1 MYDPRERLIQA
12 IAATKRQK
20 GRTMRTRQKDAYSSD
35 QDLRQVLQMTVDEL
49 TTALRSDDLDLH
61 DVAESL
67 ANAAGV
73 VMTAIDDEQTGN
85 GSIEHNSDGAVVRLG
100 KDTVYSPE
108 YDSVLMNNP
117 AKPKLFDAIKKSINN
132 FDPFWGVGVEEE

>member
-20 GRTMRTRQKDAYSSD
+20 GRKMRTRQKDAYSSD

-49 TTALRSDDLDLH
+49 TNQLRSTDLDLH
-61 DVAESL
+61 DVAETL
-67 ANAAGV
+67 ANAVGP
-73 VMTAIDDEQTGN
+73 VMDAIDDDTAEN
-85 GSIEHNSDGAVVRLG
+85 GSIEDSADGAVVRLG

-117 AKPKLFDAIKKSINN
+117 ERPKLFDAIKKSINN